1 MSVSLGLLA
10 GSTSFDVAADKIGET
25 RPPKLC
31 HNQLVGFQEAGMSS
45 GGVIMV
51 AGNDGVAV
59 EVIGNIDSTLE
70 GEDASVILPVGE
82 AGLEGWGD
90 LSRHRL
96 EGSEDNGIGDRGSC
110 QLVRERGVDEFD
122 KERVREEGDG
132 RVVVIICREKVRVA
146 GEGVRGGEEAAWDM
160 DHFEVK
166 ICKVKKPLGLVT
178 V

>member
-82 AGLEGWGD
+82 AGLEG
-90 LSRHRL
+90 
-96 EGSEDNGIGDRGSC
+96 
-110 QLVRERGVDEFD
+110 
-122 KERVREEGDG
+122 
-132 RVVVIICREKVRVA
+132 
-146 GEGVRGGEEAAWDM
+146 
-160 DHFEVK
+160 
-166 ICKVKKPLGLVT
+166 
-178 V
+178 